1 MSKERLPTF
10 RLVALQGM
18 DSYSWHMRRPFRHL
32 GRFVAMLLIAVMA
45 AVPVADAF
53 ACAFESE
60 STHAAEAGERTA
72 SDPSGKQ
79 READTQH
86 GVCAHNH
93 CHHTTADVPSDGL
106 AAPDHGRGGA
116 AYPCQDAN
124 RLSNCSDGLMR
135 PPRA

>member
-1 MSKERLPTF
+1 
-10 RLVALQGM
+10 
-18 DSYSWHMRRPFRHL
+18 
-32 GRFVAMLLIAVMA
+32 MLLIAVMA

-53 ACAFESE
+53 PCAFESE
-60 STHAAEAGERTA
+60 STHAAEVGERTA

-79 READTQH
+79 RETDTQH

-93 CHHTTADVPSDGL
+93 CHHTTADVPSGGL
-106 AAPDHGRGGA
+106 TAPDHGRGGA
-116 AYPCQDAN
+116 AYPYQDAN